1 MNTTLSPT
9 LPFVTP
15 NVDVGSFF
23 TVRLTFNVPSTVK
36 RFSVSENG
44 SVTELAGVTF
54 AYSQAQSVIL
64 K

>member
-44 SVTELAGVTF
+44 SVTDLAGVTF
-54 AYSQAQSVIL
+54 AYSQAQSVIP

>member
-36 RFSVSENG
+36 RFSVS
-44 SVTELAGVTF
+44 
-54 AYSQAQSVIL
+54 
-64 K
+64 